1 MKRQITTVKNNTC
14 EPSNCINSVDLTI
27 LHVSVIYIIYS
38 YTGIYMQSCTGNIL
52 YKWLTKVYICNFYIL
67 LESEIFFRNLAS
79 LATVAV
85 RYKRQYL
92 L

>member
-1 MKRQITTVKNNTC
+1 M
-14 EPSNCINSVDLTI
+14 
-27 LHVSVIYIIYS
+27 
-38 YTGIYMQSCTGNIL
+38 GNIL

-92 L
+92 YSKSHYANTADMELLDPISFCLHKLFIEQQSTVYFPL